1 MAALDPWSPD
11 RYARFAAERRLPF
24 DDLVALLVPAPG
36 GRVVDLGCGP
46 GALTRDLHARLGAAE
61 TVGVDA
67 SPAMLERAA
76 PLAGGGLRF
85 VLGDAGGLAGAAGEG
100 PWDVVFSNA
109 ALHWVEDHEAL
120 LPRLAALV
128 APGGQLAVQV
138 PCNDHHPSHAA
149 ARAVAAEP
157 PFAEALGGWART
169 SPVLQPERYA
179 ELLFRLG
186 FAARRVRLEVY
197 GHALASRDEVVE
209 WVRGTTLTEYERRLP
224 PALWPAFLARYRAR
238 LAAALP
244 DDRPFLYTFRR
255 LLLWGRLPAPALS
268 TPAG

>member
-1 MAALDPWSPD
+1 MATPDPWNPD

-24 DDLVALLVPAPG
+24 DDLLALVEPAPG

-46 GALTRDLHARLGAAE
+46 GALTRELHARLGAAE
-61 TVGVDA
+61 TLGVDA
-67 SPAMLERAA
+67 SPAMLEKAA

-85 VLGDAGGLAGAAGEG
+85 ALGDAGRPEGG

-120 LPRLAALV
+120 LPRLAAAL

-149 ARAVAAEP
+149 AREAAREP
-157 PFAEALGGWART
+157 PFAAALGGWVRE
-169 SPVLQPERYA
+169 SPVLPPERYA
-179 ELLFRLG
+179 ALLHRLG
-186 FAARRVRLEVY
+186 LVERRVRLEVY
-197 GHALASRDEVVE
+197 GHELASRDEVVE
-209 WVRGTTLTEYERRLP
+209 WVRGTTLTDYERRLP
-224 PALWPAFLARYRAR
+224 ADLWPAFLDRYRAR

-244 DDRPFLYTFRR
+244 DERPFLYTFRR
-255 LLLWGRLPAPALS
+255 LLLRARRPR
-268 TPAG
+268 